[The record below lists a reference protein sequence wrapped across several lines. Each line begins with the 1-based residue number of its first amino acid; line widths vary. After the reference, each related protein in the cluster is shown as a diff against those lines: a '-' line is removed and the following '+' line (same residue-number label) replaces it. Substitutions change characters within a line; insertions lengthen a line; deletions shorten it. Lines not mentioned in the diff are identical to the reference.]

1 MNEAT
6 IHSSGEPPRSLANAN
21 QRISSLEKNPAS
33 GGMPAMAAVATANVT
48 KVTGIFRARPPIFR
62 MSCSPDMAWITLPA
76 PRNRH
81 ALKNAC
87 VYTWKT
93 ATP

>member
-1 MNEAT
+1 VADPVS
-6 IHSSGEPPRSLANAN
+6 HSSVEPPRSLAKAN

-33 GGMPAMAAVATANVT
+33 GGSPAIAAVAMAKVT
-48 KVTGIFRARPPIFR
+48 KVTGIFLARPPIFR
-62 MSCSPDMAWITLPA
+62 RSCSPDSAWMTLPA
-76 PRNRH
+76 PRNRQ

-87 VYTWKT
+87 VVRWNT